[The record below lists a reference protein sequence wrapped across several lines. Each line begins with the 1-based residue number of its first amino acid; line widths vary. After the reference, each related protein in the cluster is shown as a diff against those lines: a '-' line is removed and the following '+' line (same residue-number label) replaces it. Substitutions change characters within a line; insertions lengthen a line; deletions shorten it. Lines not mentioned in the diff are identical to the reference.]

1 MSSPEN
7 QPGKGSPSSFACFAS
22 NLRFPIKII
31 DPVMETELNIL
42 LTDVPNTLKK
52 ARTIINETDRKPPR
66 FRIRTM
72 KVCLMD
78 YLSTLGKFKPAKGEH
93 DIYNFSEKVIVLPE
107 LCCLSA
113 ELQEIYNELPNKY
126 APAVTPPN
134 DGATSISSNVSESL
148 SMIF

>member
-1 MSSPEN
+1 
-7 QPGKGSPSSFACFAS
+7 
-22 NLRFPIKII
+22 
-31 DPVMETELNIL
+31 METELNIL

-134 DGATSISSNVSESL
+134 DGATSISSNKYVFEAEISAFKVTRGS
-148 SMIF
+148 